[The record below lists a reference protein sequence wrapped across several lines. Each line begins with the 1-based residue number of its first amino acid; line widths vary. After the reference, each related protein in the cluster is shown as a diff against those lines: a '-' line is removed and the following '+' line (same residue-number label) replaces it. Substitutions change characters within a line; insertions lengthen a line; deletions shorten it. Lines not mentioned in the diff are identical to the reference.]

1 MGLVFFFAH
10 PNSNFSLISGSYSQ
24 AYHLNDSKISK
35 QKYGE
40 YLDKS
45 FFGL

>member
-1 MGLVFFFAH
+1 MGLLFFFPH
-10 PNSNFSLISGSYSQ
+10 PNSNFSLISEGYSH
-24 AYHLNDSKISK
+24 AYHFNDSKISK

-45 FFGL
+45 PFRL

>member
-1 MGLVFFFAH
+1 MGLLFFFPH
-10 PNSNFSLISGSYSQ
+10 PNFNFSLISEGYSH

>member
-10 PNSNFSLISGSYSQ
+10 PNSNFSLISGGYSHT
-24 AYHLNDSKISK
+24 YHLNDSKISK

-45 FFGL
+45 PFRL